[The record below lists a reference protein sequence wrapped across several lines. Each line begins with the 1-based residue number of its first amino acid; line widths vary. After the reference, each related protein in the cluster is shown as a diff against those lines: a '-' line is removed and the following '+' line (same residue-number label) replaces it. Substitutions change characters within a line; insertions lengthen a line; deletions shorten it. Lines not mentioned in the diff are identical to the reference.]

1 MDQIILL
8 GRGKLSFRTD
18 FDGGQQPR
26 KKREGFVYEFG
37 KRARGCM
44 ECSKRCCAFSF
55 HVEIRHESRTAQMA
69 EQTDRREPVSR
80 ARIFP
85 GATRLPMIA
94 SHNRKDARI
103 NLSVML

>member
-1 MDQIILL
+1 
-8 GRGKLSFRTD
+8 
-18 FDGGQQPR
+18 
-26 KKREGFVYEFG
+26 
-37 KRARGCM
+37 
-44 ECSKRCCAFSF
+44 
-55 HVEIRHESRTAQMA
+55 MA

-103 NLSVML
+103 KSIRHVVIALPVLPTL